1 MSHQLNLP
9 VNSKQLMKLKKKDL
23 CELYLNATAS
33 QIGQRNHTDDIT
45 SSNSFQLS
53 PSQVLHKSQ
62 FVYGN
67 SNGDDD
73 DLNFLQGG
81 DKGNDFNICDRN
93 LDNFVN
99 LTEKIPIDDSTKNK
113 TERTEAEDFI
123 DIKFREIVRS
133 EVNKEIRQQSKLV
146 NNEQAST
153 TFNSVCSE
161 NSIIVHL
168 KAEIVY
174 LKQESMQKNKF
185 IESLLETLNK
195 YSVNDA
201 FKVNHSLNDQ
211 SGIAVLQP
219 ANDCMENLLRN
230 TNKHND
236 IIAKHNDSIANVNKN
251 NSVIG
256 KERQDAP
263 LSKVAII
270 GDSILN
276 NIEGNGISKHGNVNV
291 VSHSGSTSED
301 LKSYIKPIIDRRP
314 DVLVLHIGS
323 NDLTKKDL
331 KTDNEIDTIANL
343 QNIINKVKKSAA
355 QTRIAISSLII
366 RQDRPNIEK
375 RVEELNGNLKTL
387 CEENLIDYIEHSN
400 IDESCLGIKKLHPNK
415 KGKAYLAKNFIR
427 YLSTI

>member
-1 MSHQLNLP
+1 
-9 VNSKQLMKLKKKDL
+9 MKTF
-23 CELYLNATAS
+23 C
-33 QIGQRNHTDDIT
+33 
-45 SSNSFQLS
+45 
-53 PSQVLHKSQ
+53 
-62 FVYGN
+62 
-67 SNGDDD
+67 
-73 DLNFLQGG
+73 
-81 DKGNDFNICDRN
+81 
-93 LDNFVN
+93 
-99 LTEKIPIDDSTKNK
+99 IP
-113 TERTEAEDFI
+113 F
-123 DIKFREIVRS
+123 
-133 EVNKEIRQQSKLV
+133 
-146 NNEQAST
+146 
-153 TFNSVCSE
+153 
-161 NSIIVHL
+161 HH
-168 KAEIVY
+168 AEIVY

-195 YSVNDA
+195 YSLNDA

-219 ANDCMENLLRN
+219 SNDCMENLLRN
-230 TNKHND
+230 TKIHND
-236 IIAKHNDSIANVNKN
+236 SIAKHNDNIANVNVKKN
-251 NSVIG
+251 NTGIG
-256 KERQDAP
+256 KDKHDSP

-314 DVLVLHIGS
+314 DVLILHIGS

-343 QNIINKVKKSAA
+343 QNIINKVKKSTA
-355 QTRIAISSLII
+355 QTIIEISSLII
-366 RQDRPNIEK
+366 RQDRQNIEK

-427 YLSTI
+427 YLNTI